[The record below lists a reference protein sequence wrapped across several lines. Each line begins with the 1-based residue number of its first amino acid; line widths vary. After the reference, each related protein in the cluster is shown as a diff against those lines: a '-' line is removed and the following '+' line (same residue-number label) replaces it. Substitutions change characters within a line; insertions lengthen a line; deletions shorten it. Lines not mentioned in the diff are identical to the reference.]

1 MSAPPKKMGMSLYAD
16 LLGDKP
22 EGGATISGAPV
33 KYDSK
38 KDEADGEGQKKKDAS
53 LQFQPI
59 RRPQAQSKIS
69 RPKQGVPSSSA
80 HKFSSSTASVPT
92 STGLG
97 AATST
102 PDRAAASG
110 TTSETPAARPSA
122 QRSKLEDWVD
132 EDDEAAYTYQ
142 ENRARAKKNQRKKN
156 KNKQETRI
164 WDWDDIYDPT
174 LPNSYADYKGSEEQY
189 REIRDWKARLYYQQL
204 KEANKSRKESQD
216 ESAGTSANS
225 KMHKAGAKRGPA
237 NGLAEMFAPP
247 PNLNFAPPSF
257 DDSAPRPQVEEEEDD
272 YYPPSLPKHSGSS
285 DNSYQA
291 RPTAASSSSA
301 VLPEDEDPY
310 LRRMRM
316 SGQAPT
322 PPQNTV
328 PPPPPPIAQQAI
340 APPIANRQPIG
351 DDSKA
356 AVDVETKRAEALAK
370 IAAFKAKLAAQG
382 KVPSAAASPTPS
394 VAATQSSPPAAAPPT
409 VNAAFQPPPP
419 PPVEEPEQ
427 PGVVASKGA
436 VRYNL
441 PPPPPED
448 DNLVDPEPSTSP
460 SQTAAIDQPDAP
472 RSKAPGQKGFAE
484 RLLKKYGWEKGKG
497 LGAEGNEG
505 IATAVVAKAE
515 KRKKLPDQEGGGWAA
530 PKNMGKLVGGKRRK
544 LTEGEK
550 AEVEG
555 EGGDEAGELS
565 EVVKLEGMCKGMDL
579 DSEIQDNGLYDEIG
593 KEMETQYGSVE
604 RLMIW
609 RKEQGGEDDVFVKFT
624 SQLSALRCVQAM
636 SGVEFAGNEVKARF
650 WDKEKFEAG
659 DYA

>member
-1 MSAPPKKMGMSLYAD
+1 MSLYAD

-38 KDEADGEGQKKKDAS
+38 KDEADGEGQKKKDGT
-53 LQFQPI
+53 FQPI

-69 RPKQGVPSSSA
+69 RPKQGVSSSSA
-80 HKFSSSTASVPT
+80 HKFSSSTASVST

-225 KMHKAGAKRGPA
+225 KTHKAGAKRGPA

-257 DDSAPRPQVEEEEDD
+257 DDSAPRPQVEDEEDD

-555 EGGDEAGELS
+555 EGGDEAGDLS
-565 EVVKLEGMCKGMDL
+565 EVVKLEGMCKGMDV

-609 RKEQGGEDDVFVKFT
+609 RNEQGGEDDVFVKFT

-636 SGVEFAGNEVKARF
+636 GGVEFAGNEVKARF

>member
-1 MSAPPKKMGMSLYAD
+1 
-16 LLGDKP
+16 
-22 EGGATISGAPV
+22 IS
-33 KYDSK
+33 D
-38 KDEADGEGQKKKDAS
+38 
-53 LQFQPI
+53 
-59 RRPQAQSKIS
+59 
-69 RPKQGVPSSSA
+69 
-80 HKFSSSTASVPT
+80 TPT
-92 STGLG
+92 
-97 AATST
+97 
-102 PDRAAASG
+102 
-110 TTSETPAARPSA
+110 ARPSA

-142 ENRARAKKNQRKKN
+142 ENRARAKKNQRKKT
-156 KNKQETRI
+156 KNKHETRI

-174 LPNSYADYKGSEEQY
+174 LPNNYADYKGSEEQY

-216 ESAGTSANS
+216 QSAGTSAS
-225 KMHKAGAKRGPA
+225 K
-237 NGLAEMFAPP
+237 MFAPP

-257 DDSAPRPQVEEEEDD
+257 DDSAPRSQVEDNGDD
-272 YYPPSLPKHSGSS
+272 YYPPSLPKHSENS

-291 RPTAASSSSA
+291 RPTAAPTSSTIP
-301 VLPEDEDPY
+301 PEEEDPY

-322 PPQNTV
+322 PPQNNV
-328 PPPPPPIAQQAI
+328 PPPPPPPAQQSI
-340 APPIANRQPIG
+340 PPVASAQPLG

-356 AVDVETKRAEALAK
+356 TADIETKRAEALAK

-382 KVPSAAASPTPS
+382 KVPSATASPTPP
-394 VAATQSSPPAAAPPT
+394 VAATQTAPPAAAPLT
-409 VNAAFQPPPP
+409 VNAASQPPPP

-441 PPPPPED
+441 PPPPPEV
-448 DNLVDPEPSTSP
+448 DNLADLDPSISP
-460 SQTAAIDQPDAP
+460 SQAAAADQPDAP

-544 LTEGEK
+544 LAEGEK
-550 AEVEG
+550 AEAEG
-555 EGGDEAGELS
+555 EGADGAGELS

-609 RKEQGGEDDVFVKFT
+609 RREQGGDDDVFVKFT

>member
-1 MSAPPKKMGMSLYAD
+1 M
-16 LLGDKP
+16 
-22 EGGATISGAPV
+22 
-33 KYDSK
+33 
-38 KDEADGEGQKKKDAS
+38 
-53 LQFQPI
+53 QFQPI
-59 RRPQAQSKIS
+59 RRPQAQPKIS
-69 RPKQGVPSSSA
+69 RPKQGVSSSSA
-80 HKFSSSTASVPT
+80 HKFSSSTASAST
-92 STGLG
+92 SIGLG

-102 PDRAAASG
+102 PDSAAASS
-110 TTSETPAARPSA
+110 TISNTPASRPSA

-156 KNKQETRI
+156 KNKHETRV

-174 LPNSYADYKGSEEQY
+174 LPNNFADYKGSDEQY

-216 ESAGTSANS
+216 EGAAISGNS
-225 KMHKAGAKRGPA
+225 KMYEARADRRLA
-237 NGLAEMFAPP
+237 DRTAEMFAPP
-247 PNLNFAPPSF
+247 SNLNFAPPSF
-257 DDSAPRPQVEEEEDD
+257 DDSVPRPQLEDD
-272 YYPPSLPKHSGSS
+272 EDGYYPPSLPKYTGSS

-291 RPTAASSSSA
+291 RTAFASSSSA
-301 VLPEDEDPY
+301 VPPEEEDPY
-310 LRRMRM
+310 VRRMRM

-328 PPPPPPIAQQAI
+328 PPPPPPPVQQTV
-340 APPIANRQPIG
+340 PPPVTTGQPTG

-356 AVDVETKRAEALAK
+356 AADIETKRAEAQAK

-382 KVPSAAASPTPS
+382 KLPSAAASPTPP
-394 VAATQSSPPAAAPPT
+394 VAATQSTPPAAASPT
-409 VNAAFQPPPP
+409 ANASYQPPPP
-419 PPVEEPEQ
+419 PPVKEPEQ

-441 PPPPPED
+441 PPPPRED
-448 DNLVDPEPSTSP
+448 ESLVDLEPSASP
-460 SQTAAIDQPDAP
+460 SQTAASDQPDAP
-472 RSKAPGQKGFAE
+472 RSRAPGQKGFAE

-555 EGGDEAGELS
+555 EEGDGAGELS

-579 DSEIQDNGLYDEIG
+579 DREIQDNGLYDEIG

>member
-16 LLGDKP
+16 LLGEKKP
-22 EGGATISGAPV
+22 EDGATISGAPV

-38 KDEADGEGQKKKDAS
+38 KNEADGEGQKKKDAS

-59 RRPQAQSKIS
+59 RRPQAQPKIS
-69 RPKQGVPSSSA
+69 RPKQGASSSSV
-80 HKFSSSTASVPT
+80 HKFSSSTASAST

-110 TTSETPAARPSA
+110 TISNAPAARPSA

-156 KNKQETRI
+156 KNKQDTRI

-174 LPNSYADYKGSEEQY
+174 LPNIYADYKGSEEQY

-204 KEANKSRKESQD
+204 KEANKSRD
-216 ESAGTSANS
+216 ESPDHCAGTSANS
-225 KMHKAGAKRGPA
+225 EMHRARAEGRLA
-237 NGLAEMFAPP
+237 NGTAEMFAPP
-247 PNLNFAPPSF
+247 SNLNFAPPSF
-257 DDSAPRPQVEEEEDD
+257 DDPAPRPQHEDDEDD
-272 YYPPSLPKHSGSS
+272 YYPPSLPKDTGSS

-291 RPTAASSSSA
+291 RPTFVSSSSA
-301 VLPEDEDPY
+301 VPPEEGDPY
-310 LRRMRM
+310 MRRMRM
-316 SGQAPT
+316 SGQAPA

-328 PPPPPPIAQQAI
+328 PPPPPPPIQQTV
-340 APPIANRQPIG
+340 PPVTSGQPTG

-356 AVDVETKRAEALAK
+356 AADIETKRAEALAK

-382 KVPSAAASPTPS
+382 KVPSAAASPTPP
-394 VAATQSSPPAAAPPT
+394 VAATQSTPPAAAPPNT
-409 VNAAFQPPPP
+409 SAASQPPPP

-448 DNLVDPEPSTSP
+448 DSLEDPEPSTSP
-460 SQTAAIDQPDAP
+460 SQTAATDQPDAP

-555 EGGDEAGELS
+555 EEGAGAGELS

>member
-16 LLGDKP
+16 LLGEKKS

-33 KYDSK
+33 TYDSK
-38 KDEADGEGQKKKDAS
+38 KNEADGEGQKKKDAS

-59 RRPQAQSKIS
+59 RRPQAQPKIS
-69 RPKQGVPSSSA
+69 RPKQGVSSSSA
-80 HKFSSSTASVPT
+80 HKFSSSTASAST

-102 PDRAAASG
+102 PDRAAASS
-110 TTSETPAARPSA
+110 TISDTPTARPSA

-142 ENRARAKKNQRKKN
+142 ENRARAKKNQRKKT
-156 KNKQETRI
+156 KNKHETRI

-174 LPNSYADYKGSEEQY
+174 LPNNYADYKGSEEQY

-216 ESAGTSANS
+216 QSAGTSAS
-225 KMHKAGAKRGPA
+225 K
-237 NGLAEMFAPP
+237 MFAPP

-257 DDSAPRPQVEEEEDD
+257 DDSAPRSQVEDNGDD
-272 YYPPSLPKHSGSS
+272 YYPPSLPKHSENS

-291 RPTAASSSSA
+291 RPTAAPTSSTIP
-301 VLPEDEDPY
+301 PEEEDPY

-322 PPQNTV
+322 PPQNNV
-328 PPPPPPIAQQAI
+328 PPPPPPPAQQSI
-340 APPIANRQPIG
+340 PPVASAQPLG

-356 AVDVETKRAEALAK
+356 TADIENKRAEALAK

-382 KVPSAAASPTPS
+382 KVPSATASPTPP
-394 VAATQSSPPAAAPPT
+394 VAATQTAPPAAAPLT
-409 VNAAFQPPPP
+409 VNAASQPPPP

-441 PPPPPED
+441 PPPPPEV
-448 DNLVDPEPSTSP
+448 DNLADLDPSLSP
-460 SQTAAIDQPDAP
+460 SQAAAADQPDAP

-544 LTEGEK
+544 LAEGEK
-550 AEVEG
+550 AEAEG
-555 EGGDEAGELS
+555 EGADGAGELS

-609 RKEQGGEDDVFVKFT
+609 RREQGGDDDVFVKFT

>member
-1 MSAPPKKMGMSLYAD
+1 MSGPPKKMGMSLYAD
-16 LLGDKP
+16 LLGEKKP
-22 EGGATISGAPV
+22 EDGATISGAPV

-38 KDEADGEGQKKKDAS
+38 KNEADGEGQKKKDGT
-53 LQFQPI
+53 FQPI
-59 RRPQAQSKIS
+59 RRPQAQPKIS
-69 RPKQGVPSSSA
+69 RPKQGVS
-80 HKFSSSTASVPT
+80 SSSTHKLSSSIASAST
-92 STGLG
+92 STGSG
-97 AATST
+97 AATTT
-102 PDRAAASG
+102 PDRAASTG
-110 TTSETPAARPSA
+110 TTSNTPVARPSA

-156 KNKQETRI
+156 KNKQDTRI

-174 LPNSYADYKGSEEQY
+174 LPNNYADYKGSEEQY

-216 ESAGTSANS
+216 EGAGTSGNS
-225 KMHKAGAKRGPA
+225 KMHEARAERRLA
-237 NGLAEMFAPP
+237 NETAEMFAPP

-257 DDSAPRPQVEEEEDD
+257 DDPAPRPQHEDDEDD
-272 YYPPSLPKHSGSS
+272 YYPPSLPKDTGSS

-291 RPTAASSSSA
+291 RPTFASSSSA
-301 VLPEDEDPY
+301 VPPEEEDPY
-310 LRRMRM
+310 VRRMRM

-328 PPPPPPIAQQAI
+328 PPPPPPPVQQTV
-340 APPIANRQPIG
+340 PPPVTTGQPTG

-356 AVDVETKRAEALAK
+356 AADIETKRAEALAK

-382 KVPSAAASPTPS
+382 KVPSAAASPTPP
-394 VAATQSSPPAAAPPT
+394 VAATQSTPPAAAPMIA
-409 VNAAFQPPPP
+409 NAAPQPPPP

-441 PPPPPED
+441 PPLPPED
-448 DNLVDPEPSTSP
+448 DSLGDAEPSTSP
-460 SQTAAIDQPDAP
+460 SQTAATDQPDGL

-555 EGGDEAGELS
+555 EEGDGAGELS

>member
-16 LLGDKP
+16 LLGEKKP
-22 EGGATISGAPV
+22 DGGATISGAPV

-38 KDEADGEGQKKKDAS
+38 KSEADSEGQKKKDAS

-59 RRPQAQSKIS
+59 RRPQAQPKIS

-80 HKFSSSTASVPT
+80 HKFSSSTASAST

-110 TTSETPAARPSA
+110 TISNTPAARPSA

-156 KNKQETRI
+156 KNKQDTRI

-174 LPNSYADYKGSEEQY
+174 LPNNYADYKGSEEQY

-216 ESAGTSANS
+216 EGAGTSGN
-225 KMHKAGAKRGPA
+225 K
-237 NGLAEMFAPP
+237 MFAPP
-247 PNLNFAPPSF
+247 SNLNFAPPSF
-257 DDSAPRPQVEEEEDD
+257 DDPAPRPQHEDDEDD
-272 YYPPSLPKHSGSS
+272 YYPPSLPRDTGSS

-291 RPTAASSSSA
+291 RPTFVSSSSA
-301 VLPEDEDPY
+301 VPPEEEDPY
-310 LRRMRM
+310 VRRMRM

-328 PPPPPPIAQQAI
+328 PPPPPPPVQQTV
-340 APPIANRQPIG
+340 PPPVTTGQPTG

-356 AVDVETKRAEALAK
+356 AADIETKRAEALAK

-382 KVPSAAASPTPS
+382 KVPSAAASPTPP
-394 VAATQSSPPAAAPPT
+394 VAATQSTPPAAAPPT
-409 VNAAFQPPPP
+409 ANAASQPPPP

-448 DNLVDPEPSTSP
+448 DNLGDPKLSTSP
-460 SQTAAIDQPDAP
+460 SQTAATDQPDAP

-550 AEVEG
+550 AEIEG
-555 EGGDEAGELS
+555 EEGGGAGELS

-579 DSEIQDNGLYDEIG
+579 DAEIQDNGLYDEIG

-609 RKEQGGEDDVFVKFT
+609 RKQQGGEDDVFVKFT